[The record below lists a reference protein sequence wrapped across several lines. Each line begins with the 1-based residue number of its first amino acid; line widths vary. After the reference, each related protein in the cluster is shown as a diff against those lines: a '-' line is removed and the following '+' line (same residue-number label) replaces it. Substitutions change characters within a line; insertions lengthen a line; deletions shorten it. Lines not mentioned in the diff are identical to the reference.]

1 MIIFTAKEGLEDEY
15 SFWYYY
21 KKSEKIEIIVP
32 KKIYKKLTSNCV
44 IFVFY
49 NLPNIHLSKETAGIS
64 MITFEI

>member
-1 MIIFTAKEGLEDEY
+1 MNTAFGIIT
-15 SFWYYY
+15 
-21 KKSEKIEIIVP
+21 KKSEKIEIIIP
-32 KKIYKKLTSNCV
+32 KKIYKNLTSNCV